1 MTLRAHRGHQGAP
14 EENSQITANESASHF
29 QSSGLDVDHTQGS
42 HEGGEGGDG
51 GRVGGLVE
59 SEL

>member
-42 HEGGEGGDG
+42 HEGGVGGVMGVEWG
-51 GRVGGLVE
+51 GR
-59 SEL
+59 